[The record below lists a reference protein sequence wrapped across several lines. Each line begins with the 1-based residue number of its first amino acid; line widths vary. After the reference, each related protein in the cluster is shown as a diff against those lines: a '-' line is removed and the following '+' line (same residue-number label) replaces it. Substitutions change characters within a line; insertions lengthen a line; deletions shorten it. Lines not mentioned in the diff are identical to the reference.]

1 MGATVFYLA
10 TVNATTIYQFK
21 GKDTEIKKY
30 ALCLGNISGDF
41 SAYNMKKTGLNGCV
55 CNFSVD
61 YCHQFKRKTKTISW
75 IAESQECVLPRVEIK
90 GSWFVNQGNICL
102 GNIWGDFSAY
112 NMKKTGLNGCVCNFS
127 VDYCHQFKRKTET
140 ISWIAESQECVLPR
154 VGIKGCWFVNHESIS
169 WSHKPKISKSSIFC
183 ECFFPKYGN
192 LKIISA
198 DDLGAAST

>member
-30 ALCLGNISGDF
+30 ALCLGNIS
-41 SAYNMKKTGLNGCV
+41 
-55 CNFSVD
+55 
-61 YCHQFKRKTKTISW
+61 
-75 IAESQECVLPRVEIK
+75 
-90 GSWFVNQGNICL
+90 
-102 GNIWGDFSAY
+102 GDFSAY

-192 LKIISA
+192 LKIIST
-198 DDLGAAST
+198 DDLGVAST

>member
-30 ALCLGNISGDF
+30 AL
-41 SAYNMKKTGLNGCV
+41 
-55 CNFSVD
+55 
-61 YCHQFKRKTKTISW
+61 
-75 IAESQECVLPRVEIK
+75 
-90 GSWFVNQGNICL
+90 CL

-140 ISWIAESQECVLPR
+140 ISWIAETQECVLPR
-154 VGIKGCWFVNHESIS
+154 VGIKGSWFVNQFLGPTNQ
-169 WSHKPKISKSSIFC
+169 KLVNLP
-183 ECFFPKYGN
+183 FFVN
-192 LKIISA
+192 VFFQNMV
-198 DDLGAAST
+198 T